1 MVKPRKRLK
10 QHTLS
15 HSKPIHLLSKK
26 HKNKIMSY
34 IELNLCACPLLSRYN
49 RGVGW
54 VRTCANIYQT
64 WGAIWR
70 FNYENIFSRI
80 WSQVFLPSQ
89 YLHPFSIILLFFLLH
104 LLSKFDLN
112 QNPFIVVIRQVNFW
126 KTSLSFKPLHES
138 RFRKRK
144 KNTSLSF
151 SCQRFFRLQ
160 KRKGTLYFIFN
171 L

>member
-34 IELNLCACPLLSRYN
+34 IELNLCACPLLPRYN

-89 YLHPFSIILLFFLLH
+89 YLHPFSIILLFLFLH
-104 LLSKFDLN
+104 LLSKVDLN

-138 RFRKRK
+138 RFRKEK
-144 KNTSLSF
+144 KHF
-151 SCQRFFRLQ
+151 S
-160 KRKGTLYFIFN
+160 FIFMSKIFSFTEKERDT
-171 L
+171 LFYF